1 MTDEKLKRINELA
14 HLSKER
20 ALTEEEKTEQARL
33 RKEYIAEWKRGAE
46 QVLESIYLVDEKG
59 TQWKLPKKNK

>member
-1 MTDEKLKRINELA
+1 MTNEKLNRINELA
-14 HLSKER
+14 HAAKER

-46 QVLESIYLVDEKG
+46 QVLDSIYLVDEKG
-59 TQWKLPKKNK
+59 TQWKLPKKKK

>member
-1 MTDEKLKRINELA
+1 MTNEKLNRINELA
-14 HLSKER
+14 HTAKER

-46 QVLESIYLVDEKG
+46 QVLDSIYLVDEKG
-59 TQWKLPKKNK
+59 TQWKLPKKKK

>member
-1 MTDEKLKRINELA
+1 MTNEKLNRINELA
-14 HLSKER
+14 HASKER

-46 QVLESIYLVDEKG
+46 QVLDSIYLVDEKG
-59 TQWKLPKKNK
+59 TQWKLPKKKK